1 MNMKKIINIITRRHF
16 MENAK
21 LELEDDI
28 VFLRTNG
35 YM

>member
-21 LELEDDI
+21 LKLKHI

>member
-1 MNMKKIINIITRRHF
+1 MNMKKIINIITCKNF

-21 LELEDDI
+21 LKLKHDI

-35 YM
+35 YI